1 MATTFEGSSGRR
13 VPLTLELS
21 TTGGIVHPSPAE
33 RSYLEQNRQQQQ
45 QRDWAWQAEAAR
57 INAMI
62 SAQIAGQIAES
73 AQVVAEQG
81 AQMRYEEQF
90 LNIGNISIGVG
101 PENRVDF
108 AIPGNFGTA
117 LSFVATL
124 TNAGAELGSPEFLW
138 VAILT
143 SVDGEH
149 WLSAS
154 TPGTTGFHLARANGM
169 ITTRQHGPFG
179 KHLALRIGNKI
190 TTSTDD
196 HNWLPGKWLD
206 LRLALGTQFI

>member
-1 MATTFEGSSGRR
+1 
-13 VPLTLELS
+13 
-21 TTGGIVHPSPAE
+21 VHPSPAE
-33 RSYLEQNRQQQQ
+33 RSYLEQNREQQQQ
-45 QRDWAWQAEAAR
+45 DWAWEQAEAAR
-57 INAMI
+57 INTMI

-73 AQVVAEQG
+73 AQVVGEQG

-90 LNIGNISIGVG
+90 LNIGNISIGGG

-117 LSFVATL
+117 LSFVATI
-124 TNAGAELGSPEFLW
+124 TNAGAESGSPEWLW

-149 WLSAS
+149 WLPVS
-154 TPGTTGFHLARANGM
+154 TPVSSGFYLAQANGLINM
-169 ITTRQHGPFG
+169 RLHGPFG
-179 KHLALRIGNKI
+179 KHLALRIGNKL
-190 TTSTDD
+190 TPSSQDQ
-196 HNWLPGKWLD
+196 NWLPGKWLD